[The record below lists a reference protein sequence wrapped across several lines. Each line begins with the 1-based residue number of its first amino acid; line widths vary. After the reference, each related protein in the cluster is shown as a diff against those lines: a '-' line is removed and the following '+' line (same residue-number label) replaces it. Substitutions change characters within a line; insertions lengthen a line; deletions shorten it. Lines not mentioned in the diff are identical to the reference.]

1 MEDNNNPTPRY
12 IPENYSIGINVGG
25 MHFKTRNFFEGI
37 ALAAALGGLAYWV
50 FNKMSFIEYGTRIG
64 LIISFAI
71 MGLVLGIIGINDE
84 PISVFFLNWIRFLK
98 DKRTAFYNPHTKT
111 RDKNK
116 VRPYLFT
123 YKEEKESLSTEN
135 ITSFFKKF
143 KASIE
148 KSQIEKMVEFQKANT
163 FNETTMFFQDDDGS
177 YEKPFEYMNRSER
190 KKYFRRL
197 KREEKQR
204 WKEERKQLRQAEKE
218 AKKLRREANK
228 Q

>member
-37 ALAAALGGLAYWV
+37 ALAAALGGLAYWI

-148 KSQIEKMVEFQKANT
+148 KSQIEKMVDSIETQLQSSLDREVTSMMIGELTMDQLKNVDEVAYVRFASVYRQFKDINT
-163 FNETTMFFQDDDGS
+163 FMEELNKLLK
-177 YEKPFEYMNRSER
+177 EK
-190 KKYFRRL
+190 
-197 KREEKQR
+197 
-204 WKEERKQLRQAEKE
+204 
-218 AKKLRREANK
+218 
-228 Q
+228 